1 MKDLD
6 KKFLYWESYRLNL
19 FKENNDSNKINSDK
33 NKLKNYKN
41 IFQNKWTEEYSSSA
55 KI

>member
-1 MKDLD
+1 M
-6 KKFLYWESYRLNL
+6 NL
-19 FKENNDSNKINSDK
+19 FKENNDLNKINSDK

>member
-1 MKDLD
+1 M
-6 KKFLYWESYRLNL
+6 NL
-19 FKENNDSNKINSDK
+19 FKENNDSYKINSDK